1 MSRHNVQDEY
11 YKQLV
16 GSKITMYWTS
26 DDGFPTFGL
35 VHPKL
40 GALVMEVSCDPEGN
54 NEGFLFITV
63 DDGSES

>member
-11 YKQLV
+11 YEQLV
-16 GSKITMYWTS
+16 GSKITKFWTS

-40 GALVMEVSCDPEGN
+40 GAMVIEVSCDPEGN
-54 NEGFLFITV
+54 NEGFLFIA
-63 DDGSES
+63 DGSES

>member
-11 YKQLV
+11 YEQLV
-16 GSKITMYWTS
+16 GSKIAKFWTS

-40 GALVMEVSCDPEGN
+40 GAMVIEVSCDPEGN
-54 NEGFLFITV
+54 NEGFLFIS
-63 DDGSES
+63 DGSES

>member
-11 YKQLV
+11 YEQLV
-16 GSKITMYWTS
+16 GSKITKFWMS

-40 GALVMEVSCDPEGN
+40 GAMVIEVSCDPEGN
-54 NEGFLFITV
+54 HEGFLFIN
-63 DDGSES
+63 DGSES